1 MLCFRQVFGVVEG
14 PEQPSHAAAAAYKPV
29 KAQDREERR
38 ESSSVDLRPA
48 PGQGQNQLQVNP
60 QPASVW

>member
-1 MLCFRQVFGVVEG
+1 MFGVVEG
-14 PEQPSHAAAAAYKPV
+14 PEQPSHTAAAYKPV
-29 KAQDREERR
+29 KAQDREELR